1 MSLEQADVG
10 HKCKILTTPH
20 KMSGAPFQ
28 GPKGEGAEYAPKAPG
43 SPPSPIHE
51 KTLMSRNDF

>member
-1 MSLEQADVG
+1 MQNIDQTAQNVSRAMQNVG
-10 HKCKILTTPH
+10 FNMLYV
-20 KMSGAPFQ
+20 SQ
-28 GPKGEGAEYAPKAPG
+28 GPKGEGAECAPKAPG